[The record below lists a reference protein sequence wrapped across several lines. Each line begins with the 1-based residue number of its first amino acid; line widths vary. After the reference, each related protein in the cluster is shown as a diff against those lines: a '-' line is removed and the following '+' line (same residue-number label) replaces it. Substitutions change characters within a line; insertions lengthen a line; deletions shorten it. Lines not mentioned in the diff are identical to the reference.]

1 MKDFYSTGKLMKII
15 VLLLSKPVVSLCNEG
30 PFCTSWNTSQC
41 LVILLVETAGISAAT
56 LLEYNF

>member
-41 LVILLVETAGISAAT
+41 QVILLVETAGISAAA